1 MYALSHQNFFS
12 GQFLCKPS
20 AIHNIFLEYQMIKL
34 LVIVCMT
41 LTLAACGTVG
51 GALSG
56 AGQDLDKAGNWIK
69 KQ

>member
-1 MYALSHQNFFS
+1 
-12 GQFLCKPS
+12 
-20 AIHNIFLEYQMIKL
+20 MIKL